1 MIRDGR
7 ESPVD
12 GMFFLQPHDRCS
24 KSGGRPP
31 VKSFDFLVTL
41 LVEEFGVNAD
51 ELVPDA
57 SPAGLGL
64 DSLSTMEMVRELED
78 EFGIKFSTEQ
88 VNFSTLGE
96 AAALADELI
105 EAKGL

>member
-1 MIRDGR
+1 M
-7 ESPVD
+7 
-12 GMFFLQPHDRCS
+12 
-24 KSGGRPP
+24 KSY
-31 VKSFDFLVTL
+31 DFLVKL
-41 LVEEFGVNAD
+41 LVEEFGVNGG
-51 ELVPDA
+51 ELVPEV
-57 SPAGLGL
+57 SPTGLGL

-88 VNFSTLGE
+88 VNFTTLGE

>member
-1 MIRDGR
+1 M
-7 ESPVD
+7 
-12 GMFFLQPHDRCS
+12 
-24 KSGGRPP
+24 KSLT
-31 VKSFDFLVTL
+31 SFDFLFTL
-41 LVEEFGVNAD
+41 LVEEFGVSAG
-51 ELVPDA
+51 ELVPEA
-57 SPAGLGL
+57 SPEGLGL

-88 VNFSTLGE
+88 VNLSTLGE

>member
-1 MIRDGR
+1 M
-7 ESPVD
+7 
-12 GMFFLQPHDRCS
+12 
-24 KSGGRPP
+24 KAY
-31 VKSFDFLVTL
+31 DFLVKL
-41 LVEEFGVNAD
+41 LVEEFGVNAG

-57 SPAGLGL
+57 SPTGLGL
-64 DSLSTMEMVRELED
+64 DSLSRMEMVRELED

>member
-1 MIRDGR
+1 MLSTVLTCLYVNTRL
-7 ESPVD
+7 EAT
-12 GMFFLQPHDRCS
+12 L
-24 KSGGRPP
+24 KSY
-31 VKSFDFLVTL
+31 DFLVKL
-41 LVEEFGVNAD
+41 LVEEFGVDAS

-64 DSLSTMEMVRELED
+64 DSLSTMEMVRELEE

-96 AAALADELI
+96 ASALADELI

>member
-1 MIRDGR
+1 M
-7 ESPVD
+7 
-12 GMFFLQPHDRCS
+12 
-24 KSGGRPP
+24 KSC
-31 VKSFDFLVTL
+31 DFLVKL
-41 LVEEFGVNAD
+41 RVEEFGVNEG

-96 AAALADELI
+96 AAALADEMI